1 MNNPIEQ
8 VNEKIPQGAVAGLS
22 DILLALGDE
31 LRKANHEVDS
41 WEFQRE
47 DGQTERHPILYVQGA
62 SVELD
67 IEATTD
73 AHGGVKVWV
82 LGAEAGSSVRRSGK
96 ITVQLNTGG
105 EQFGV
110 GM

>member
-1 MNNPIEQ
+1 MNPIEQ

-31 LRKANHEVDS
+31 LRKANHEVGS
-41 WEFQRE
+41 WDMPGA
-47 DGQTERHPILYVQGA
+47 DGQVERQPILYLQGA

-67 IEATTD
+67 IEATAD